1 MYCILELSL
10 AHLAGVG
17 PETALGGEALAA
29 DVAVEGS
36 VLEPLDLALVVPVPN
51 IAQR

>member
-1 MYCILELSL
+1 MEGGGLIFAIYLRVILARIGI

-36 VLEPLDLALVVPVPN
+36 VLQPL
-51 IAQR
+51 